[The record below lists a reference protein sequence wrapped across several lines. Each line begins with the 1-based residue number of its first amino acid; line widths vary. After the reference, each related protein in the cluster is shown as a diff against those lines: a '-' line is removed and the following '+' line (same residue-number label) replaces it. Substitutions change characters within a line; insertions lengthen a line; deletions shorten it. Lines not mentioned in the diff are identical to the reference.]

1 MDFIEDDSVV
11 EEAVDEFVQN
21 ILTELSD
28 IPLTGHR
35 KTMRAL
41 SAKYN
46 DRLFEFSYQERTD
59 MGITLFQ
66 RILTND
72 RLFLIKGIKNLLGTI
87 FDDLYFLFDE
97 ANEEQKSKFIT
108 IIVNYY
114 QEYQP
119 NGLELRLCDGVARQ
133 FAVNDAFLVF
143 EAMLVNPAKELYFQ
157 DIYLGLDVLYM
168 HYKNDKV
175 IMSKIESMVKRLG

>member
-1 MDFIEDDSVV
+1 MDFIEDDRVV
-11 EEAVDEFVQN
+11 EETVDEFVQN
-21 ILTELSD
+21 LLTELSN

-41 SAKYN
+41 SAKY
-46 DRLFEFSYQERTD
+46 D
-59 MGITLFQ
+59 
-66 RILTND
+66 D

-87 FDDLYFLFDE
+87 FDDLYFLFNE

-175 IMSKIESMVKRLG
+175 IMSKIESMIKRLV

>member
-1 MDFIEDDSVV
+1 MDSINTSVV
-11 EEAVDEFVQN
+11 DETLDEFVQN
-21 ILTELSD
+21 ILTELSN

-41 SAKYN
+41 SAQY
-46 DRLFEFSYQERTD
+46 DDHLFEFSYQERTD
-59 MGITLFQ
+59 MGIMLFQ
-66 RILTND
+66 RILSND
-72 RLFLIKGIKNLLGTI
+72 RLFLIRGIKNLLGTI

-97 ANEEQKSKFIT
+97 ANEEQKSEFIT

-114 QEYQP
+114 QEHQP

-143 EAMLVNPAKELYFQ
+143 EAMLANPAKELYFS

-175 IMSKIESMVKRLG
+175 IMLKIESMVKRLG